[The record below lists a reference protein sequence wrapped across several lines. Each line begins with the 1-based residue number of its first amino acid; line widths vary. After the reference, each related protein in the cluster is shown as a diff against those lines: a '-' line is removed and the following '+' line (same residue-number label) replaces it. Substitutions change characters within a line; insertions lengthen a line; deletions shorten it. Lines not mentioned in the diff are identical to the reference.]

1 MEVVMH
7 VGFPQGIVLA
17 LLSVGC
23 LAHLKLHGTKTEIE
37 FSVYQML
44 IRSGLWLALLY
55 WGGFFR

>member
-1 MEVVMH
+1 MH